1 MTEILI
7 ALVALAAMEIVLGI
21 DNIIFIAI
29 LTSRLPQ
36 ESQKLARQLGLGL
49 ALISRL
55 LLLCSLSWILGLTAP
70 VLELET
76 LGLQREWII
85 GAEDRPG
92 DVSAPSA
99 ATGHEDPPEANLSE
113 EEKKAVAEK
122 HKLEGALAAY
132 KRDEVWHHINEISV
146 RDLILLLGGLFLI
159 GKSVLEIHERV
170 AHDEKSDTRPKT
182 ASFVGVLI
190 QIALLDIIFSL
201 DSVITAVGMVDNLW
215 VMVAAVI
222 IAVGVMLYFAE
233 MVSKFVERN
242 PTIKILA
249 LSFLILI
256 GVMLTAEGI
265 GTEINKGYIYFSMAF
280 ALVVE
285 VLNIQMRRSDEKKKI
300 TATEAAD
307 LDRHLDEIA
316 STVEAAANITTGK
329 DKQPAEQPD
338 NKPDGKPGGEAAGS
352 SGGDTR

>member
-1 MTEILI
+1 MTEIII

-36 ESQKLARQLGLGL
+36 ERQKLARQLGLGL

-55 LLLCSLSWILGLTAP
+55 LLLCSLSWILGLTTP

-76 LGLQREWII
+76 LGVQRQWVMGSEEV
-85 GAEDRPG
+85 AA
-92 DVSAPSA
+92 APASH
-99 ATGHEDPPEANLSE
+99 GHGEPPESE
-113 EEKKAVAEK
+113 MTEAEKKAAKELAE
-122 HKLEGALAAY
+122 HEAAIERY
-132 KRDEVWHHINEISV
+132 HRDEVWKHINEISI
-146 RDLILLLGGLFLI
+146 RDIILLLGGLFLI

-170 AHDEKSDTRPKT
+170 AHDEKKESKPKQV
-182 ASFVGVLI
+182 SFVSVLV
-190 QIALLDIIFSL
+190 QIAVLDIIFSL

-233 MVSKFVERN
+233 MVSRFVEQN

-285 VLNIQMRRSDEKKKI
+285 FLNLQMRRKDAKKASDTE
-300 TATEAAD
+300 ATEAVED
-307 LDRHLDEIA
+307 LMNDE
-316 STVEAAANITTGK
+316 
-329 DKQPAEQPD
+329 KQ
-338 NKPDGKPGGEAAGS
+338 
-352 SGGDTR
+352 DT